1 MTKIIYTNK
10 TIKVR
15 WLWIKYKVKVFN
27 RLELCN
33 TWETLWTITQ
43 RHTRIHTKKNQHSK
57 EQSKL
62 RFKTTDK
69 LYYLWH
75 ENKTTN
81 THYIQQKKKQT
92 KTRT

>member
-15 WLWIKYKVKVFN
+15 WLWIKYKIKQKKVKVFI

-43 RHTRIHTKKNQHSK
+43 RHTQTKIHTV
-57 EQSKL
+57 
-62 RFKTTDK
+62 RKTV
-69 LYYLWH
+69 
-75 ENKTTN
+75 
-81 THYIQQKKKQT
+81 
-92 KTRT
+92 